1 MSRGILA
8 AGSARV
14 SEMVA
19 TLPSHLQR
27 PFHQAEALYRFLA
40 NPRVGAEALLERVC
54 RESALALEGEEV
66 LVFLDLSPVRKP
78 HARAL
83 EGIARVGRKRETGY
97 ELLTALGMDVQGR
110 LVGYAHLVAYGERGF
125 ASLPREVE
133 RAIAGARGV
142 LGGRG
147 GGWCTWRTG
156 VLTTGRCLG
165 RCWGVELGLG
175 WREVEGRRLHLVVS
189 WIPAL
194 GRRGEWWLLT
204 SLEVR
209 GEREALRVVEMYRRR
224 WGVEEFFRLLR
235 AGLGLESF
243 QVRGLSRIR
252 KVVAVLLGLAVFLWE
267 VRRSGGVL
275 EGLLL
280 RLGGKLGIASERDGP
295 YLLLR
300 GLVRLLNY
308 EVTKEALE
316 EEEGSF
322 G

>member
-1 MSRGILA
+1 M
-8 AGSARV
+8 
-14 SEMVA
+14 
-19 TLPSHLQR
+19 
-27 PFHQAEALYRFLA
+27 
-40 NPRVGAEALLERVC
+40 
-54 RESALALEGEEV
+54 
-66 LVFLDLSPVRKP
+66 
-78 HARAL
+78 
-83 EGIARVGRKRETGY
+83 
-97 ELLTALGMDVQGR
+97 
-110 LVGYAHLVAYGERGF
+110 
-125 ASLPREVE
+125 
-133 RAIAGARGV
+133 
-142 LGGRG
+142 
-147 GGWCTWRTG
+147 
-156 VLTTGRCLG
+156 
-165 RCWGVELGLG
+165 
-175 WREVEGRRLHLVVS
+175 VS